1 MALSRE
7 DKLAAYEALV
17 ADVPDLELKGKAT
30 SYTSM
35 NGNMFSFLSPQ
46 GDLAFRLPK
55 AEREA
60 FLEEHPDA
68 VVVQYDTVMKDYV
81 GLSDEQITDTD
92 ELRALFERTVANAR
106 TLKAKPT
113 KKRPKQA
120 K

>member
-1 MALSRE
+1 MAWTRA

-17 ADVPDLELKGKAT
+17 GDVADLQLKGKA
-30 SYTSM
+30 SRYTAM
-35 NGNMFSFLSPQ
+35 NGNMFSFLSPE

-60 FLEEHPDA
+60 FLVEHPEA

-81 GLSDEQITDTD
+81 GVPDALLEDAA
-92 ELRALFERTVANAR
+92 ELGALFERTVANAR

-113 KKRPKQA
+113 KRPKKA

>member
-1 MALSRE
+1 MAWSRE
-7 DKLAAYEALV
+7 EKLTAYEALV
-17 ADVPDLELKGKAT
+17 ADVGDLQLKGKA
-30 SYTSM
+30 SRYTSM
-35 NGNMFSFLSPQ
+35 NGNMFSFLSPE

-55 AEREA
+55 AEREESLQA
-60 FLEEHPDA
+60 HPDA

-81 GLSDEQITDTD
+81 GVPDGLLEDEA

-113 KKRPKQA
+113 KRPKKA